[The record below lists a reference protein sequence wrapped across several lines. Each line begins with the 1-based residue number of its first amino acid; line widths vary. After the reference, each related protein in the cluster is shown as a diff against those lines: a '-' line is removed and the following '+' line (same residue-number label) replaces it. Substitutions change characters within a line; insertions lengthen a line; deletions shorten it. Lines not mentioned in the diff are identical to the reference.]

1 MAHSI
6 DRTFSCAGFSLLL
19 ASGCG
24 AANEWGDGQGEVDVS
39 SDAVVG
45 GTNVTQLQNGDV
57 TRPFGP
63 TVRIIA
69 PLDNDNSALFPRE
82 FGVPAQCSGV
92 KIAPRRYLTGAHC
105 VDTWNGSA
113 TGQVYITND
122 PTLADRD
129 ELDATFRYTVTKV
142 RVHPSWLLGIYSSA
156 DNRPD
161 QIGRAYDIAM
171 FEVSKSNTIPQ
182 LVADNAVKINPN
194 DVTHGTSSQLVGYG
208 SSRKAFCDNTAVRIL
223 GDATGV
229 DEAALPF
236 THFLWQ
242 GPPGG
247 QAGDSGAPVFNNLSG
262 SWWLSGVV
270 SGPVFNQNQTR
281 ISRAEPLINWIRA
294 PAPISAVNGQSGYL
308 INGSGP
314 FCLTNSSSNFASQWA
329 CYAATSSTDPQYWT
343 LQQAETSTKL
353 RLRNGASGKCL
364 AAQNSTDGSTL
375 VQQTCDTSNTNE
387 FQKWFFFDR
396 GALKAT
402 TGDTAPGVRFY
413 QILNWA
419 SGKCIASFNG
429 SRSQGQLMHQYQC
442 LDSVPPATPQINH
455 QAWVFTR

>member
-1 MAHSI
+1 MTRSI
-6 DRTFSCAGFSLLL
+6 GRTFSCAGYALLL

-24 AANEWGDGQGEVDVS
+24 APYDTEGDIEVAGE
-39 SDAVVG
+39 AVVG
-45 GTNVTQLQNGDV
+45 GTNVTQLQNADAAN
-57 TRPFGP
+57 PFGP

-69 PLDNDNSALFPRE
+69 PTDNDNSALFPRE
-82 FGVPAQCSGV
+82 FNVPAQCSGV
-92 KIAPRRYLTGAHC
+92 KIGPRRYLTAAHC
-105 VDTWNGSA
+105 VDTWNGST

-129 ELDATFRYTVTKV
+129 ELDSTFRYTVTRV
-142 RVHPSWLLGIYSSA
+142 RVHPSYLLGLYAS
-156 DNRPD
+156 DGRPD
-161 QIGRAYDIAM
+161 QLGRSYDVGM

-182 LVADNAVKINPN
+182 MVANSSVKINDRDITN
-194 DVTHGTSSQLVGYG
+194 GWISELVGYG
-208 SSRKAFCDNTAVRIL
+208 SGRKAWCDNTAVSLL
-223 GDATGV
+223 GDVAGM
-229 DEAALPF
+229 DEAALPY

-247 QAGDSGAPVFNNLSG
+247 QAGDSGAPVFNALTGGWWISG
-262 SWWLSGVV
+262 IV

-281 ISRAEPLINWIRA
+281 IGRVEPLINWIKA
-294 PAPISAVNGQSGYL
+294 PTAISPVNGQHGYL

-314 FCLTNSSSNFASQWA
+314 FCLTDSSGLRASQWA

-343 LQQAETSTKL
+343 LDQAETSTKF
-353 RLRNGASGKCL
+353 RLRNGQTGKCL
-364 AAQNSTDGSTL
+364 AAPNSTEGGTL

-396 GALKAT
+396 GVLKAT
-402 TGDTAPGVRFY
+402 AGDTAPGYHFY

-429 SRSQGQLMHQYQC
+429 SRSQGQLMHQYTC
-442 LDSVPPATPQINH
+442 TNPAPATPQTDV